1 MEPLLDKLARLKP
14 VRVIF
19 DTIRAWDKQSNEWAK
34 MRAKIPTILAIVGL
48 LFGPFILYTV
58 WPLSV
63 SLLGANDNHPFAP
76 ETGTWVC
83 IIVGVAFGLF
93 CLWFLPI
100 PIKVKLWITL
110 PCILTFGW
118 LLLWYCVF
126 ANMMF
131 FGF

>member
-1 MEPLLDKLARLKP
+1 MKG
-14 VRVIF
+14 
-19 DTIRAWDKQSNEWAK
+19 TIR
-34 MRAKIPTILAIVGL
+34 TTLAIVGL
-48 LFGPFILYTV
+48 LFAPFVLYTV

-76 ETGTWVC
+76 ETGSWVC
-83 IIVGVAFGLF
+83 IIAGVAFGLF

-100 PIKVKLWITL
+100 PFKVRLWITL
-110 PCILTFGW
+110 PYILLFGW
-118 LLLWYCVF
+118 LLLWYRMF